1 VARHGPNAHRVDRAG
16 SQSGHIEPQARRFC
30 AMPRTK
36 CVPRRMHR
44 ISIRPHRAR
53 GQAFS
58 LTVGFSLGSFSCL
71 RGLLLGLVWERLAG
85 SFWEP
90 VRGGSGVPSGT
101 FLEHAWMGTHN
112 ANSPQKK
119 GLPLTQH
126 NDANHI
132 VLESLTL
139 CGSRHCVVLEGRRLR
154 RLSRAAG
161 RKASAHYGEGTGA
174 GPGVAGSPSKSL
186 CRRCPRAPGPRVNC
200 CRRHK
205 PRRPDPTPGLPF
217 STPPSFPPPFRF
229 LADLGGKAKVPII
242 PTFHICFYMFWHR
255 F

>member
-1 VARHGPNAHRVDRAG
+1 MFANTGRGGRFRFGPFPPFGTESFTDRTEGEGATEGQSEGAAEERKRKQKVADITCEGRHALKQRVKNILKECAPALREATSSQGRGHLVARHGPNAHRVDRAG

-53 GQAFS
+53 GQASS

-101 FLEHAWMGTHN
+101 FSGA
-112 ANSPQKK
+112 
-119 GLPLTQH
+119 
-126 NDANHI
+126 
-132 VLESLTL
+132 
-139 CGSRHCVVLEGRRLR
+139 RL
-154 RLSRAAG
+154 AG
-161 RKASAHYGEGTGA
+161 HS
-174 GPGVAGSPSKSL
+174 
-186 CRRCPRAPGPRVNC
+186 
-200 CRRHK
+200 
-205 PRRPDPTPGLPF
+205 
-217 STPPSFPPPFRF
+217 
-229 LADLGGKAKVPII
+229 
-242 PTFHICFYMFWHR
+242 
-255 F
+255 